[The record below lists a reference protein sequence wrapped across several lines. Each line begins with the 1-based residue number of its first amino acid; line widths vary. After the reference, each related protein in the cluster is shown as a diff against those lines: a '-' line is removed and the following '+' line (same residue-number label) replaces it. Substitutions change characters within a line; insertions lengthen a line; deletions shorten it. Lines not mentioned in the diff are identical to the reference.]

1 MESKVV
7 PACSAGC
14 FKSVPVAFKTKTGC
28 RVSLIAVTYQTK
40 QARFYPSYSAFT
52 IQVTGKFKSAGKK
65 QVVKELNIFA
75 VGEKIIIGL
84 LSNWARSPKE
94 LTLLWNMAKV

>member
-1 MESKVV
+1 MQRGLLQKCSSCVQNKNWMQSKFDH
-7 PACSAGC
+7 C
-14 FKSVPVAFKTKTGC
+14 TL
-28 RVSLIAVTYQTK
+28 SLHQAK
-40 QARFYPSYSAFT
+40 QAQFYLSYSAFT

-84 LSNWARSPKE
+84 LSNWVRSPKE

>member
-1 MESKVV
+1 MQFGLLQKCSSCVQNKNWMQSKFDH
-7 PACSAGC
+7 C
-14 FKSVPVAFKTKTGC
+14 TL
-28 RVSLIAVTYQTK
+28 SLHQAK
-40 QARFYPSYSAFT
+40 QAQFYLSYSAFT

-84 LSNWARSPKE
+84 LSNWVRSPKE
-94 LTLLWNMAKV
+94 LTLLWNNAKV